1 MGYEEQTT
9 GGRGDTVRDRRRA
22 PRTRSVV
29 LAAGVLAIGVS
40 PFAVAATGDD
50 VRQGVRN
57 GTVAGETSIIADA
70 DAGPGRTGGYATRQ
84 SNRSTTG
91 GGAIYG
97 CRSGARTTAD
107 DERNPCVRA
116 NNLADGLAFELH
128 ATSGDVVGRIT
139 AGSGGDAKR
148 PFTTNATGVATGLN
162 ADRVDGLDA
171 EGIVRAAVDRV
182 AAGAA
187 DLDGLLSAL
196 EAKIDDRVEAAV
208 DAALAG
214 NRTRWVL
221 IDENG
226 QIEAQS
232 GGFTVRSGYVGNPAG
247 ASENVY
253 VDAGEDLTG
262 KGISATLGLQNQ
274 TDVDGNGVMNGKA
287 PGPDANPEFSGEIT
301 ASRCGITGIVACA
314 PAGTNDENHFVV
326 SPRNSDGSPTTAGA
340 RKRFHV
346 TITP

>member
-1 MGYEEQTT
+1 M
-9 GGRGDTVRDRRRA
+9 
-22 PRTRSVV
+22 

-40 PFAVAATGDD
+40 PFAVAATGDE

-57 GTVAGETSIIADA
+57 RTVAGETSIIADA

-97 CRSGARTTAD
+97 CRSGARKAPE

-128 ATSGDVVGRIT
+128 ATAGDVVGRIT
-139 AGSGGDAKR
+139 AGAGGDGKR

-171 EGIVRAAVDRV
+171 EGIIRAAVDRV
-182 AAGAA
+182 ASGAT

-196 EAKIDDRVEAAV
+196 EARLEDKVDAAV
-208 DAALAG
+208 DAALAR

-221 IDENG
+221 IDEDG
-226 QIEAQS
+226 RIEAQS
-232 GGFTVRSGYVGNPAG
+232 GGFTVKSGYVGNPAG

-253 VDAGEDLTG
+253 VDAGEDLTDQ
-262 KGISATLGLQNQ
+262 GITATLGLQNQ
-274 TDVDGNGVMNGKA
+274 TDVDGDGVMNGKA
-287 PGPDANPEFSGEIT
+287 PGPDANPEFSGEVT

-314 PAGTNDENHFVV
+314 PAGTNNANHFVV

-340 RKRFHV
+340 RKRFQV